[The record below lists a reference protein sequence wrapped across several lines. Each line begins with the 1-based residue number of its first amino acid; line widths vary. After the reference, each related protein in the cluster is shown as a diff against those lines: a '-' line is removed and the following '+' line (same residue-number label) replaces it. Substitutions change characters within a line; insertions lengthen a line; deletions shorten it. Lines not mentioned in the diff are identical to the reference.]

1 MKNIRRT
8 AYKKYLR
15 EYLLK
20 NKIQKRLSYWKQM
33 QNKFTTKIY
42 FYKKVQKRLQRKDQ
56 YNWYSWRKKQEYYLT
71 TSKHIH
77 ASLFKI
83 TKWKPR
89 KKLCMHLTR
98 PLYFAVRR
106 RPKRQV
112 FLSALLKSTSNILK
126 MNTLELIYIFHGN
139 M

>member
-1 MKNIRRT
+1 
-8 AYKKYLR
+8 
-15 EYLLK
+15 
-20 NKIQKRLSYWKQM
+20 
-33 QNKFTTKIY
+33 
-42 FYKKVQKRLQRKDQ
+42 
-56 YNWYSWRKKQEYYLT
+56 
-71 TSKHIH
+71 
-77 ASLFKI
+77 
-83 TKWKPR
+83 
-89 KKLCMHLTR
+89 MHLTR